1 MSATFLSD
9 LKNSAIT
16 TPSVQPQL
24 ITSST
29 VNGTGVDMQLTDGP
43 DHAIISVGA
52 VNGTYTTLQAQV
64 TESDDNSTF
73 VAMTEAPATVNVMSA
88 NTVYVL
94 SFWKRKK
101 RYLRVEFPSPTGGT
115 NAQVAGLLI
124 SRKKIGGTGGGA
136 YTTTP

>member
-1 MSATFLSD
+1 MSSSFLSD

-24 ITSST
+24 ITTST

-73 VAMTEAPATVNVMSA
+73 AAMTEAPATVNVMSA
-88 NTVYVL
+88 NTTYVL

-101 RYLRVEFPSPTGGT
+101 RYLR
-115 NAQVAGLLI
+115 
-124 SRKKIGGTGGGA
+124 
-136 YTTTP
+136 